1 MRRSAPS
8 FRPCIDLHEGKV
20 KQIVGGTLNSGDGE
34 SAPAT
39 NFVSDRTPEY
49 FAELYRRDDLRGG
62 HVIKLGPG
70 NDEAARAALAAWPGG
85 MQIGGGINADNAG
98 AWLNAGADKVI
109 VTSFVFSGGEFHR
122 ASLDALLMAVGKQ
135 HLVLDLSCRKC
146 PDGIYRVVTD
156 RWRNF
161 TTLEINAATLEM
173 LGASCSEFLIH
184 AVDVEGLCAGID
196 EELLALLSKCSPIDC
211 VYAGGVAS
219 LSDVDA
225 IERAGL
231 SYTIG
236 SALDIF
242 GGRIRYDEV
251 VARSRRGQ
259 SKFSGEG

>member
-1 MRRSAPS
+1 
-8 FRPCIDLHEGKV
+8 
-20 KQIVGGTLNSGDGE
+20 
-34 SAPAT
+34 
-39 NFVSDRTPEY
+39 
-49 FAELYRRDDLRGG
+49 
-62 HVIKLGPG
+62 
-70 NDEAARAALAAWPGG
+70 

-122 ASLDALLMAVGKQ
+122 ASLDALLRAVGKQ
-135 HLVLDLSCRKC
+135 NLVLDLSCRKC
-146 PDGIYRVVTD
+146 PDGVYRVVTD

-173 LGASCSEFLIH
+173 LAASCSEFLIH

-196 EELLALLSKCSPIDC
+196 EQLLALLSGYSPIDC

-219 LSDVDA
+219 LSDVDT

-242 GGRIRYDEV
+242 GGKIRYDEV

-259 SKFSGEG
+259 GTFFTEG